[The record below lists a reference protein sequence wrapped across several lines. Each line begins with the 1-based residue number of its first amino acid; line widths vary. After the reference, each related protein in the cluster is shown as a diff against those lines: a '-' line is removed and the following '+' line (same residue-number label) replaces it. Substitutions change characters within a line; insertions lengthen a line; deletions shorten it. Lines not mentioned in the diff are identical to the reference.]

1 MNRKYFAVLALI
13 ALSLA
18 LVFTRSTSNKVL
30 AQSIA
35 ETDTALTSNKK
46 EDEPPA
52 GERTRVCGTV
62 ELSAQDRA
70 LIDQQVNERQAKMA
84 AAGIVTDRAAGS
96 VTINVY
102 FHVIR
107 NSAGTA
113 GNLTTAQL
121 DNQLK
126 VLNDS
131 YSGLTGG
138 ANTPF
143 RFVRA
148 GVTYTNNS
156 TWFTCTNGTAA
167 ESAMK
172 NALHQGGAADL
183 NFYTNNMGGG
193 LLGWATFP
201 SSYASAPSMDGVV
214 ILYTSLPGGSAAPY
228 NLGDTATHEVG
239 HWVGLYHTFQGGCA
253 KSSTGG
259 DGVADTP
266 AESSPAYGCPSG
278 RNSCPSIAGLD
289 PIENFMDYSDDS
301 CMYRFTSGQ
310 SARADAQCLTYR

>member
-1 MNRKYFAVLALI
+1 
-13 ALSLA
+13 LSD
-18 LVFTRSTSNKVL
+18 K
-30 AQSIA
+30 
-35 ETDTALTSNKK
+35 
-46 EDEPPA
+46 
-52 GERTRVCGTV
+52 
-62 ELSAQDRA
+62 DRA
-70 LIDQQVNERQAKMA
+70 LIDEQVNSRQQSMR

-96 VTINVY
+96 VTVNVY

-107 NSAGTA
+107 NSAGTS
-113 GNLTTAQL
+113 GNLTTTQL

-138 ANTPF
+138 INTPF
-143 RFVRA
+143 RFVR
-148 GVTYTNNS
+148 VSVDYSNNDS
-156 TWFTCTNGTAA
+156 WFTCTNGTTA
-167 ESAMK
+167 EHSMK
-172 NALHQGGAADL
+172 TALHRGGAADL

-201 SSYASAPSMDGVV
+201 SSYASAPTMDGVV
-214 ILYTSLPGGSAAPY
+214 ILYSSLPGGSAAPY

-239 HWVGLYHTFQGGCA
+239 HWVGLYHTFQGGCV

-266 AESSPAYGCPSG
+266 AERSSAFGCPSG
-278 RNSCPSIAGLD
+278 RDTCTTIAGLD
-289 PIENFMDYSDDS
+289 PIDNFMDYTDDS
-301 CMYRFTSGQ
+301 CMFRFTSGQ

>member
-1 MNRKYFAVLALI
+1 MNRKLFVVLALV
-13 ALSLA
+13 ALSLTF
-18 LVFTRSTSNKVL
+18 VFTHSTRNNVL
-30 AQSIA
+30 AQS
-35 ETDTALTSNKK
+35 EGGLTRPPKDEDSNFDPK
-46 EDEPPA
+46 A
-52 GERTRVCGTV
+52 RTRVCGTV
-62 ELSAQDRA
+62 ELSEKDRA
-70 LIDQQVNERQAKMA
+70 LIDEQVASRQESMRV
-84 AAGIVTDRAAGS
+84 AGMVTDRAAGS
-96 VTINVY
+96 VTIRVF

-143 RFVRA
+143 RFVRS
-148 GVTYTNNS
+148 GVTYSNNS
-156 TWFTCTNGTAA
+156 SWYTCTPGTSA
-167 ESAMK
+167 ESSMK
-172 NALHQGGAADL
+172 TSLHQGGAADL
-183 NFYTNNMGGG
+183 NLYLNNMGQG

-214 ILYTSLPGGSAAPY
+214 VLNASIPGGSAAPY

-239 HWVGLYHTFQGGCA
+239 HWVGLYHTFQGGC
-253 KSSTGG
+253 SGSG
-259 DGVADTP
+259 DSVSDTP
-266 AESSPAYGCPSG
+266 AEASPAYGCPSG
-278 RNSCPSIAGLD
+278 RNTCSTTGLD

-301 CMYRFTSGQ
+301 CMYRFTTGQ
-310 SARADAQCLTYR
+310 SARADSQCLTYR

>member
-1 MNRKYFAVLALI
+1 MNKKLLAVLALV
-13 ALSLA
+13 ALSLT
-18 LVFTRSTSNKVL
+18 LVFTRSHSNNAL
-30 AQSIA
+30 AQSDRGLA
-35 ETDTALTSNKK
+35 PPVK
-46 EDEPPA
+46 EDDGDDNPQA
-52 GERTRVCGTV
+52 GGRVCGTV
-62 ELSAQDRA
+62 ELSEKDRA
-70 LIDQQVNERQAKMA
+70 LIDEQVNSRMERMA
-84 AAGIVTDRAAGS
+84 AAGMATDRAAGS
-96 VTINVY
+96 VTIKVY

-107 NSAGTA
+107 NSAGTQ

-143 RFVRA
+143 RFVRS
-148 GVTYTNNS
+148 GITYSNNDS
-156 TWFTCTNGTAA
+156 WYTCTNGTSA
-167 ESAMK
+167 ERAMK
-172 NALHQGGAADL
+172 TALHQGGAADL

-201 SSYASAPSMDGVV
+201 SSYASAPTMDGVV
-214 ILYTSLPGGSAAPY
+214 VLYSSLPGGSAAPY

-253 KSSTGG
+253 KKASGG

-266 AESSPAYGCPSG
+266 AERSPAYGCPSG
-278 RNSCPSIAGLD
+278 RDSCANIAGLD
-289 PIENFMDYSDDS
+289 PIENFMDYSDDA
-301 CMYRFTSGQ
+301 CMFKFTTGQ

>member
-1 MNRKYFAVLALI
+1 MNRKFFVVLALV
-13 ALSLA
+13 ALSLTF
-18 LVFTRSTSNKVL
+18 VFTRPASNTVL
-30 AQSIA
+30 AQSDNSL
-35 ETDTALTSNKK
+35 TTAPKDDDGDVDPN
-46 EDEPPA
+46 A
-52 GERTRVCGTV
+52 RVRTCGTK
-62 ELSAQDRA
+62 ELSEQDRA
-70 LIDQQVNERQAKMA
+70 LIDEQVKSRTERMA
-84 AAGIVTDRAAGS
+84 AAGMVTDRAAGS
-96 VTINVY
+96 VTVNVY

-121 DNQLK
+121 DSQLK

-131 YSGLTGG
+131 YSGVTGG

-143 RFVRA
+143 RFVRV
-148 GVTYTNNS
+148 GVTYSNNDS
-156 TWFTCTNGTAA
+156 WYTCTPNTAA
-167 ESAMK
+167 ETSMK
-172 NALHQGGAADL
+172 TSLHQGNATNL
-183 NFYTNNMGGG
+183 NLYTNNMGQG

-214 ILYTSLPGGSAAPY
+214 VLYSSLPGGSAVPY

-253 KSSTGG
+253 RKTTGG

-266 AESSPAYGCPSG
+266 AEKSAAFGCPNG
-278 RNSCPSIAGLD
+278 RDTCTNLAGLD

-310 SARADAQCLTYR
+310 SARADSQCLTYR

>member
-1 MNRKYFAVLALI
+1 MNRKFFVVLALV
-13 ALSLA
+13 ALSLTF
-18 LVFTRSTSNKVL
+18 VFTRPTTNVQ
-30 AQSIA
+30 AQS
-35 ETDTALTSNKK
+35 DNALTLSKDKDDDGDIDPN
-46 EDEPPA
+46 A
-52 GERTRVCGTV
+52 RVRVCGTA
-62 ELSAQDRA
+62 EISDKDRA
-70 LIDQQVNERQAKMA
+70 LIDEQVASRTEGMRN
-84 AAGIVTDRAAGS
+84 AGMVTDRAAGS
-96 VTINVY
+96 VTVNVY

-121 DNQLK
+121 DSQLK

-148 GVTYTNNS
+148 GVTYSNNDS
-156 TWFTCTNGTAA
+156 WYTCTNGTTA
-167 ESAMK
+167 ERSMK
-172 NALHQGGAADL
+172 TALHQGGAADL

-201 SSYASAPSMDGVV
+201 SSYASSPSMDGVV
-214 ILYTSLPGGSAAPY
+214 CLYSSLPGGSAAPY

-253 KSSTGG
+253 KQSSGG

-266 AESSPAYGCPSG
+266 AERSPAYGCPTG
-278 RNSCPSIAGLD
+278 RNSCTNIAGSD

-301 CMYRFTSGQ
+301 CMYRFTAGQ

>member
-1 MNRKYFAVLALI
+1 MNRKFFVVLALF
-13 ALSLA
+13 ALSLTF
-18 LVFTRSTSNKVL
+18 VFTHSTTNNVH
-30 AQSIA
+30 AQS
-35 ETDTALTSNKK
+35 ENGLTRSK
-46 EDEPPA
+46 EDDGDIDPNA
-52 GERTRVCGTV
+52 RVRTCGTK
-62 ELSAQDRA
+62 EISEKDRA
-70 LIDQQVNERQAKMA
+70 LIDEQVASRTEGMR
-84 AAGIVTDRAAGS
+84 AAGMVTDRAAGS
-96 VTINVY
+96 VTVNVY

-107 NSAGTA
+107 NSAGTG

-121 DNQLK
+121 DSQLK

-143 RFVRA
+143 RFVRV
-148 GVTYTNNS
+148 GVTYSNNDS
-156 TWFTCTNGTAA
+156 WYTCTNGTSA
-167 ESAMK
+167 ESSMK
-172 NALHQGGAADL
+172 NSLHQGNAAAL

-214 ILYTSLPGGSAAPY
+214 CLYSSLPGGSAAPY
-228 NLGDTATHEVG
+228 NLGDTATHEIG

-253 KSSTGG
+253 KQSSGG

-266 AESSPAYGCPSG
+266 AERSPAYGCPSG
-278 RNSCPSIAGLD
+278 RDSCTNIAGLD

>member
-1 MNRKYFAVLALI
+1 MNRKLFVALALV
-13 ALSLA
+13 ALSLT
-18 LVFTRSTSNKVL
+18 LVFTRSNSNRVL
-30 AQSIA
+30 AQSDHNGIVKA
-35 ETDTALTSNKK
+35 PK
-46 EDEPPA
+46 EDDENPDPSA
-52 GERTRVCGTV
+52 RTRVCGTV
-62 ELSAQDRA
+62 ELSDKDRA
-70 LIDQQVNERQAKMA
+70 LIDEQVASRQESMRS
-84 AAGIVTDRAAGS
+84 AGMVTDRAAGS
-96 VTINVY
+96 VTVNVY

-148 GVTYTNNS
+148 GVNYTNNDS
-156 TWFTCTNGTAA
+156 WYTCTNGTTA
-167 ESAMK
+167 ESSMK
-172 NALHQGGAADL
+172 TALHQGGAADL

-214 ILYTSLPGGSAAPY
+214 ILYTSLPGGSAVPY

-253 KSSTGG
+253 KQSSGG

-266 AESSPAYGCPSG
+266 AEKSPAYGCPSG
-278 RNSCPSIAGLD
+278 RNTCSTTGLD

-301 CMYRFTSGQ
+301 CMYRFTTGQ
-310 SARADAQCLTYR
+310 SARADSQCLTYR